1 MRRIVRRLVL
11 SLAFAWMCLAPADVR
26 AHAIEVVHAFP
37 AKPSRPY
44 GTLLQLADGVFLGT
58 TSEGGAYQKGSIY
71 ALFRVGDGTWDTYVV
86 HSFSGPDGAFPM
98 AGLIRASDGNF
109 YGTTRDGGANRL
121 GTLYRMTIAGAVTT
135 LHDFG
140 GPDGE
145 HPEAALVQAPDG
157 RLWGTAKR
165 GGDFGSG
172 TIFRLTLAG
181 AFTRIRGF
189 PTVADG
195 ASPQSLIVG
204 PDGRLYGTTE
214 VGGSNIFRGG
224 TLFRL
229 TTAGTGFTVLH
240 SFEQPGPKG
249 LARGRDG
256 RIYGTASGGGPQS
269 RGAFFQVTPATG
281 AVALS
286 FPFDGPG
293 ARAAIPLSPPIHAAD
308 GSFYGTADVDPAA
321 PSEADVIY
329 RLTPAGEV
337 EQLGL
342 LTGPLG
348 IMSQALVLATDGR
361 LYGTTLTGERPLPPQ
376 EPNYGSGAAFSVDPS
391 SPGTTL
397 LRSFSTDTPSGPAG
411 PLVEGVDGNLY
422 GTSCYGGIYN
432 RGTVFR
438 LAAGAVTTLHSF
450 SGHDGLCPASGLIAG
465 PDGAFYA
472 TTTSGLYLVT
482 PATVFRVTSDGDFRV
497 VWQSPPDGPGFA
509 LAAPTF
515 GTDGQLYVPFS
526 NILGGSGR
534 ILRMTIDG
542 VVTMDVSLN
551 VLAVSG
557 TWPTGRLLLAP
568 DGNFYGTTASHV
580 GGVFRMTTSGELS
593 PVHLFEDDATLRL
606 RTGLTLGAD
615 GRLYGAGMQGG
626 ASDVGFVYSTTT
638 SGDVEIE
645 HEFALTDG
653 GLPWGDLLEVSPG
666 QFMGLTHAFGQ
677 HQYGTIFTVGADGS
691 FSTDHHFDWVDG
703 ANPFGGLMRT
713 AAGAIYGTAH
723 RGGALSGGVIY
734 RVIQ

>member
-1 MRRIVRRLVL
+1 MSVCLRPFVL
-11 SLAFAWMCLAPADVR
+11 TAVLIASLAPCVEGQS
-26 AHAIEVVHAFP
+26 IEVVHTFA

-58 TSEGGAYQKGSIY
+58 SSEGGAYQKGSIY
-71 ALFRVGDGTWDTYVV
+71 VLFRLGDGTWDNFVV
-86 HSFSGPDGAFPM
+86 HSFSGPDGALPK

-109 YGTTRDGGANRL
+109 YGTTRDGGDNRL
-121 GTLYRMTIAGAVTT
+121 GTVYRMTPSGEVTT
-135 LHDFG
+135 VHAFA

-145 HPEAALVQAPDG
+145 QPETPLVQAPDG
-157 RLWGTAKR
+157 RLWGTATR
-165 GGDFGSG
+165 GGDPGSAG

-181 AFTRIRGF
+181 AFTRIRTF
-189 PTVADG
+189 AAEADG
-195 ASPQSLIVG
+195 AFPQALLVG

-214 VGGSNIFRGG
+214 NGGTNIFRGG

-229 TTAGTGFTVLH
+229 TTSGTGFTVLH
-240 SFEQPGPKG
+240 SFDQLGPKG

-269 RGAFFQVTPATG
+269 RGTFFRVTPATG
-281 AVALS
+281 AVAL
-286 FPFDGPG
+286 FYPFDAPG
-293 ARAAIPLSPPIHAAD
+293 ARAATPLSPPIHAAD
-308 GSFYGTADVDPAA
+308 GSFYGTANVDPAA

-329 RLTPAGEV
+329 RLTPAGAV

-342 LTGPLG
+342 LTGPIG
-348 IMSQALVLATDGR
+348 IFSQGLVLASDGR
-361 LYGTTLTGERPLPPQ
+361 LYGTTLTGERPLPPL
-376 EPNYGSGAAFSVDPS
+376 EPNYGSGTAFSVQPS

-397 LRSFSTDTPSGPAG
+397 LHSFSNDTPTGPAG
-411 PLVEGVDGNLY
+411 PLVQAADGNLY

-438 LAAGAVTTLHSF
+438 LDAGAITTLHSF
-450 SGHDGLCPASGLIAG
+450 SGHDGLCPSSGLVVG

-472 TTTSGLYLVT
+472 TTISGLSGVT
-482 PATVFRVTSDGDFRV
+482 PATVFRIATDGDFRV

-515 GTDGQLYVPFS
+515 GPDGQLYVPVS
-526 NILGGSGR
+526 NIFGGSGR
-534 ILRMTIDG
+534 ILRMTTDG
-542 VVTMDVSLN
+542 SVTMDIPLN

-557 TWPTGRLLLAP
+557 TWPTGRLLLGP

-580 GGVFRMTTSGELS
+580 GGVFRMTPDGELS

-606 RTGLTLGAD
+606 RTGLTQGAD
-615 GRLYGAGMQGG
+615 GRLYGAGMLDGT
-626 ASDVGFVYSTTT
+626 AEVGFVYSTTT
-638 SGDVEIE
+638 SGGVSIV

-677 HQYGTIFTVGADGS
+677 HGYGTIFTVGADGS
-691 FSTDHHFDWVDG
+691 FSTQHHFDWLDG
-703 ANPFGGLMRT
+703 ANPFGGLMCT
-713 AAGAIYGTAH
+713 AAGEIYGTAH
-723 RGGALSGGVIY
+723 RGGPLSGGVIY